1 MAGSKSSKQRVME
14 KVAIASS
21 PETPK
26 QAAEK
31 YHRISFSVNIE
42 EKMIDGKKALSGA
55 ISTYDFNSSEL
66 KEEYTNMEKLKAEA
80 NKKIDEFIKAFSGK
94 K

>member
-14 KVAIASS
+14 KANVAS

-55 ISTYDFNSSEL
+55 INSYDFNSEEL
-66 KEEYTNMEKLKAEA
+66 KSEFTDMEKLKAEVD
-80 NKKIDEFIKAFSGK
+80 KKVDEFVKAFSGK

>member
-14 KVAIASS
+14 KVAMVS

-26 QAAEK
+26 QAADK

-55 ISTYDFNSSEL
+55 ISTYDFNSKEL
-66 KEEYTNMEKLKAEA
+66 KEEYTDMEKLKAGA
-80 NKKIDEFIKAFSGK
+80 NKKIDEFVKAFSGK

>member
-14 KVAIASS
+14 KAVVMS

-42 EKMIDGKKALSGA
+42 EKMIDGK
-55 ISTYDFNSSEL
+55 DP
-66 KEEYTNMEKLKAEA
+66 YTA
-80 NKKIDEFIKAFSGK
+80 D
-94 K
+94 

>member
-14 KVAIASS
+14 KAAVAS

-55 ISTYDFNSSEL
+55 INSYDFNSEELRSEF
-66 KEEYTNMEKLKAEA
+66 TDMEKLKAEVD
-80 NKKIDEFIKAFSGK
+80 KKVDEFVKAFSGK